1 MVGMNE
7 LFSGKAIRKYDVK
20 AISSDKYGM
29 CYTIIPNL
37 IFMTPYLDQLTIV
50 VAKNSTPK
58 KDKMDK
64 VMVEISSNNNFLT
77 IQTSAPAINTEK
89 ISFNFDTQNK
99 ENYLIVDYAEENTEY
114 VNDCNE
120 IGYFKCLATRF
131 AESDEFKC
139 PKKCVSLINLSM
151 MEAIDHN
158 VPICET
164 NTEHYCMVGPDA
176 IETFMKLKSA
186 CKRQCVNKGSKLE
199 IKKSEYAYPHQL
211 GDMQMTVEFRI
222 LPEIVY
228 NKEYLIYDDI
238 GMFGSIGGSLGLF
251 LGFSLFD
258 TLCMIVDFILRKI
271 NQKITSHNSP
281 KIAPEIAPEIVVQF

>member
-1 MVGMNE
+1 MNE
-7 LFSGKAIRKYDVK
+7 LFSEKAIRKYDVK
-20 AISSDKYGM
+20 MMSSGKYGM
-29 CYTIIPNL
+29 CYIIIPNL

-64 VMVEISSNNNFLT
+64 VMVQISSNNNFLT

-164 NTEHYCMVGPDA
+164 DTEHYCMVGPEA
-176 IETFMKLKSA
+176 IGTFMKLKSS
-186 CKRQCVNKGSKLE
+186 CKKQCENKGSKLE
-199 IKKSEYAYPHQL
+199 IKKSEYAYPFQL
-211 GDMQMTVEFRI
+211 GDMQKTVELRI